1 MIGPA
6 SDTVRRRLGKGY
18 DEADHPRDAGGRWT
32 AGDGASVDHDSLD
45 DADREVINAVDA
57 RLDRHLGAIHE
68 ARRQAAEHVKAL
80 QGIQKTVEANH
91 EQALDALDAHNDILD
106 QYEEG
111 VFEPILAEDSD
122 EFDDASS
129 FNEALKTSLAELK
142 PHVHARKL
150 K

>member
-6 SDTVRRRLGKGY
+6 SDTVRRRLGKAF
-18 DEADHPRDAGGRWT
+18 DEADHPRDAGGRWS
-32 AGDGASVDHDSLD
+32 AGDGASVDHDNLD
-45 DADREVINAVDA
+45 DADREAITAVNA
-57 RLDRHLGAIHE
+57 RLDRHLD

-80 QGIQKTVEANH
+80 QGIQKTVETNH
-91 EQALDALDAHNDILD
+91 EKALDALDAHNDILD

-122 EFDDASS
+122 AFDDASS
-129 FNEALKTSLAELK
+129 FDDALTTSLAELK
-142 PHVHARKL
+142 PHVHGRKL